1 MQGLENNNIDLKNLP
16 STPLYPLK
24 KPILTPEQLEQKKK
38 DLIADLN
45 QKSKE
50 LTDLGLLD
58 KLGGFVGYQTDN
70 AKEREKQLTDLKTQ
84 ALDNKIE
91 FKDLPNALKD
101 DYYNKAETSILNPLK
116 TKNEIAKK
124 DYQKDLQRKAILQK
138 KSQELTESDKELIV
152 NDSGFFNNALDA
164 ITGKSE
170 VEKLKEFKEKEKAKD
185 ITKEIQKAYSAF
197 SNIDKNK
204 DFFSLFSSPD
214 KEAQE
219 KAKQDFETI
228 AKNLYHFDSV
238 IYNEKN
244 EPFVTKGDKVYK
256 INDGF
261 IDNFTQSLVNNKFSI
276 AGSVAGGITGAK
288 YGKNVGALGLV
299 GGAIAGAA
307 LGSTI
312 GAASDA
318 IVTNLALDRENKADE
333 IIRHA
338 LSEGALSLATDT
350 IMLGAGKAIKPLVKA
365 PLKLAEMSM
374 PFQFTKNFFTGN
386 TKRAS
391 EIIENTLSKE
401 QQQALKEF
409 SAQFGGETKIN
420 QESGKDFLRDKIK
433 SVFKGDEN
441 KLKAYDKVKEIL
453 TLDNHKEQQQAF
465 IRAIRSDET
474 GNTLA
479 FLVEAANL
487 SPKANANLKSILN
500 QTTENLTKS
509 LKQFD
514 LKDYE
519 IKSVFDNLEQ
529 GTKESYDKALN
540 EIIGK
545 LYDNSYKVNLR
556 ESVQDATNFEKFL
569 NDLKAQG
576 EIDPQAKSFLR
587 QIEENV
593 YNPNGVTYEQLKNSR
608 QLINA
613 YLRNVKDP
621 STLGYIQ
628 KASANF
634 LKNDIDSAIESLL
647 KQNKSAYE
655 KISELQKSA
664 ISDYRDM
671 KQALELVDKA
681 KIRDKNTQESDA
693 ISSLMK
699 IIQGQGQK
707 DLTNYQALTKGL
719 NQSDKERLE
728 LSMLNRLMEQSLK
741 QDESLKVFDSAQFFN
756 KLNEFKE
763 DVFTTPKAKEYI
775 DIASGFHKLFKN
787 DAKIAESLKPAIT
800 KNLSQGL
807 ATSLSG
813 ALKYQWTKFTL
824 GTLYRNAPD
833 RILGVKLPKALNEA
847 TAGAALKYH
856 LKRALERSHSIS
868 DFSKNLE
875 LSAQNAKFS
884 NNTLKIIEELNNG
897 VKQASEE
904 IKAKATKY
912 EKALQELQ
920 KIDESKLTKEQQQ
933 VLKVFKGELDPTEIK
948 GIDLNDLYILDQGT
962 RHATTKKILVKHYGE
977 ENTGGLTNDEL
988 INMSEVIK
996 NGSVLLESFER
1007 LKNGFRYG
1015 YEWENNGVKLRLV
1028 VDDLNDGNKIF
1039 DFYRNFKD
1047 FRDARPQPSTSKDN
1061 GTQPITLD
1069 ENNPTQKP
1077 LKDQEDLLKNTE
1089 LNNETTQ
1096 EVKNLSPLEQA
1107 NAEKLAKLESEAKQ
1121 SEQEFLKAKEQELKR
1136 KEALKKK
1143 LEHER
1148 GNAGNIES
1156 QTKIEV
1162 GEDIPTEIQA
1172 QIPKSR
1178 VRLNEREIYDLD
1190 YAIVKAKDLKPSFT
1204 TGGTQKRTD
1213 MNEEQ
1218 IKSIAE
1224 NFDPKK
1230 IFGSGGFE
1238 DLPIILHD
1246 GQVIAGNHR
1255 IQGMLNFTPKSRYIY
1270 NKAIKEYYHID
1281 LKPDELLVRVPHQR
1295 LDNTEINNL
1304 AASSNQGRF
1313 NSESDHAIAVLSH
1326 YEAKLKELDQK
1337 LDADSIY
1344 SLKNIV
1350 AKNLNFDKAT
1360 HPNVGDSNL
1369 ALLMFNMPRTKT
1381 QGIELLNRWQ
1391 KEFSNDIKS
1400 YEKVKKMFVDNAGSF
1415 HNLIHDMNFPKVSLN
1430 AYLSDIMDR
1439 SFANLKNYQSTSES
1453 LKDLSEKFYKTSSL
1467 EMFEKSDQSV
1477 SDISEILGGAIARFA
1492 RFDDPSKALFE
1503 ALRSDNIKK
1512 GLKDFKIADEAKDM
1526 FNPDSKEFKDID
1538 IYDFTHYLLMVNRE
1552 PNENNPVLNR
1562 LIQAVKDMQKESEK
1576 GIKKPKLETPSE
1588 WGPNYSEF
1596 KNDGL
1601 GAINKLLETKKGF
1614 VAGAFYK
1621 EGLGDIDLVWGN
1633 KDYGLEHILEKRKKQ
1648 YKRLGLTPEQ
1658 AKERTNELIKEIP
1671 NIIQKG
1677 LKKEDKPGYAVIILN
1692 NSKVVLSK
1700 FKGDNELK
1708 NHYMITSFEVD
1719 DNVLRELETI
1729 ATLSNDYRDG
1739 INYSISNLIE
1749 PNPTTNAIKT
1759 QELSPL
1765 ELANA
1770 EKLAKLETEKETK
1783 AEAVKKLNFDEIKK
1797 LIDESPRTGSSM
1809 PILGM
1814 QNLNAEAVEY
1824 IQKNHKRIAVE
1835 KIEPSFAKDLK
1846 LKYPDDARAVID
1858 YQAINHILKEHK
1870 NLAYEDIANYR
1881 GLFKQANE
1889 TLKLKDNQN
1898 RPVVAS
1904 FNQINEFFVV
1914 VEQVSNAKNELM
1926 LKTMYKARGNYKD
1939 SLIYKKTLAKSQNS
1953 N

>member
-1 MQGLENNNIDLKNLP
+1 MQGLENNNDILKNLP

-24 KPILTPEQLEQKKK
+24 NPILTPEQLEQKRK
-38 DLIADLN
+38 DLIVDLN

-50 LTDLGLLD
+50 LTELGLLD
-58 KLGGFVGYQTDN
+58 KLGSFVGYQTEN
-70 AKEREKQLTDLKTQ
+70 ATKREKQLTDLKTQ
-84 ALDNKIE
+84 ALDNQLD
-91 FKDLPNALKD
+91 FKDLPSVLKD
-101 DYYNKAETSILNPLK
+101 DYYNKAETSLFNPLK
-116 TKNEIAKK
+116 TKNEIAKE

-138 KSQELTESDKELIV
+138 TSKELTESDKDLISD
-152 NDSGFFNNALDA
+152 DSGFFNKALDF

-170 VEKLKEFKEKEKAKD
+170 VEKLKEYKEKEKAKD

-204 DFFSLFSSPD
+204 DFFSLFTSHD
-214 KEAQE
+214 KQAQE

-244 EPFVTKGDKVYK
+244 EPFVIKGDKVYK

-261 IDNFTQSLVNNKFSI
+261 IDNFTQSLLNNKFSL
-276 AGSVAGGITGAK
+276 AGSVAGGLTGAK
-288 YGKNVGALGLV
+288 YGKNAGALGLV

-307 LGSTI
+307 LGATA

-350 IMLGAGKAIKPLVKA
+350 IMLGAGKVLKPLAKA

-386 TKRAS
+386 AKRAS
-391 EIIENTLSKE
+391 EIIETTLSKE
-401 QQQALKEF
+401 QQEALKEF

-420 QESGKDFLRDKIK
+420 ANNANDFLRDKLK
-433 SVFKGDEN
+433 SVFKNDES

-479 FLVEAANL
+479 FLIEAANL
-487 SPKANANLKSILN
+487 SPKANAHLKSILN

-545 LYDNSYKVNLR
+545 LYDESYKVNLR

-576 EIDPQAKSFLR
+576 EIDVQAKSFLR

-634 LKNDIDSAIESLL
+634 LKNDIDNAIDSLL
-647 KQNKSAYE
+647 KQNKSAYK
-655 KISELQKSA
+655 KISELQKNA
-664 ISDYRDM
+664 ISDYREM

-681 KIRDKNTQESDA
+681 KIRDKNTSTSDA
-693 ISSLMK
+693 MNSLIN
-699 IIQGQGQK
+699 IIKAQGQK
-707 DLTNYQALTKGL
+707 DLSNYQALTKGL
-719 NQSDKERLE
+719 SQSDKERLE
-728 LSMLNRLMEQSLK
+728 LSILNRLMEESLK
-741 QDESLKVFDSAQFFN
+741 QHESLKVFESAHFFN
-756 KLNEFKE
+756 KLNEFKDE
-763 DVFTTPKAKEYI
+763 VFTTPKAKEYI

-787 DAKIAESLKPAIT
+787 DAKIAEGLKPATT

-807 ATSLSG
+807 ATTLSG

-833 RILGVKLPKALNEA
+833 RILGIKLPKALNEA

-856 LKRALERSHSIS
+856 IKRALERSHSIS
-868 DFSKNLE
+868 EFSKNLE
-875 LSAQNAKFS
+875 LSTKNAKFS

-904 IKAKATKY
+904 LSKKASD
-912 EKALQELQ
+912 LQ
-920 KIDESKLTKEQQQ
+920 
-933 VLKVFKGELDPTEIK
+933 
-948 GIDLNDLYILDQGT
+948 
-962 RHATTKKILVKHYGE
+962 HATTPLKEFGKNYPEFALKPKE
-977 ENTGGLTNDEL
+977 ALEKLLQE
-988 INMSEVIK
+988 K
-996 NGSVLLESFER
+996 NGQVAGAAYR
-1007 LKNGFRYG
+1007 
-1015 YEWENNGVKLRLV
+1015 
-1028 VDDLNDGNKIF
+1028 DDLGGIDFVWGTPKTKESVGYGLAHVLERREQQALADGLSEAEAKEYALNIVKSIPEVLEKGTKGTDHLGRVFVDYGNK
-1039 DFYRNFKD
+1039 RVGLNNTWNNKD
-1047 FRDARPQPSTSKDN
+1047 LENHWVISSYELRDTTEKPTHFPTSQAITKEKDIHSLN
-1061 GTQPITLD
+1061 SVEP
-1069 ENNPTQKP
+1069 NPTQKP
-1077 LKDQEDLLKNTE
+1077 LTDQEDLLKNTE
-1089 LNNETTQ
+1089 LDNETTK
-1096 EVKNLSPLEQA
+1096 EATKLSPLEQA
-1107 NAEKLAKLESEAKQ
+1107 NAEKLAKLEREQEQ
-1121 SEQEFLKAKEQELKR
+1121 SEQEFLKAKEQEIKR

-1156 QTKIEV
+1156 ATKIEV
-1162 GEDIPTEIQA
+1162 GEDIPTQMQA

-1224 NFDPKK
+1224 NFEPKK

-1238 DLPIILHD
+1238 DIPIILQD

-1255 IQGMLNFTPKSRYIY
+1255 IAGMLNFTPKSRYIY
-1270 NKAIKEYYHID
+1270 EKAIKEYYHID
-1281 LKPDELLVRVPHQR
+1281 LKPDELLVRLPSKR
-1295 LDNTEINNL
+1295 LNNTEINNL

-1326 YEAKLKELDQK
+1326 YEAKLKELETQ
-1337 LDADSIY
+1337 LNADSIY

-1439 SFANLKNYQSTSES
+1439 SFANLKNYQTTSES

-1467 EMFEKSDQSV
+1467 EMFEKSDQST
-1477 SDISEILGGAIARFA
+1477 SDISEILGSAFARFA

-1512 GLKDFKIADEAKDM
+1512 GLKEFKIADVTKDM

-1538 IYDFTHYLLMVNRE
+1538 IYDFTHYLLMVGRE
-1552 PNENNPVLNR
+1552 PNENNAHLNR

-1576 GIKKPKLETPSE
+1576 GIKGQKLKTPSE
-1588 WGPNYSEF
+1588 WGNNYSEF
-1596 KNDGL
+1596 KGDGL

-1633 KDYGLEHILEKRKKQ
+1633 KDYGLEHILKRRESDAIDKGMSKEEAKK
-1648 YKRLGLTPEQ
+1648 YALEII
-1658 AKERTNELIKEIP
+1658 NNIP
-1671 NIIQKG
+1671 NIISNGKLSKDDLGRLKIEFKNQRVGLNDSWKG
-1677 LKKEDKPGYAVIILN
+1677 ETLN
-1692 NSKVVLSK
+1692 NRWV
-1700 FKGDNELK
+1700 
-1708 NHYMITSFEVD
+1708 ITSY
-1719 DNVLRELETI
+1719 ELNQ
-1729 ATLSNDYRDG
+1729 SSRDG
-1739 INYSISNLIE
+1739 LIE
-1749 PNPTTNAIKT
+1749 
-1759 QELSPL
+1759 SPL
-1765 ELANA
+1765 A
-1770 EKLAKLETEKETK
+1770 
-1783 AEAVKKLNFDEIKK
+1783 
-1797 LIDESPRTGSSM
+1797 P
-1809 PILGM
+1809 
-1814 QNLNAEAVEY
+1814 
-1824 IQKNHKRIAVE
+1824 
-1835 KIEPSFAKDLK
+1835 
-1846 LKYPDDARAVID
+1846 
-1858 YQAINHILKEHK
+1858 
-1870 NLAYEDIANYR
+1870 
-1881 GLFKQANE
+1881 
-1889 TLKLKDNQN
+1889 
-1898 RPVVAS
+1898 
-1904 FNQINEFFVV
+1904 
-1914 VEQVSNAKNELM
+1914 
-1926 LKTMYKARGNYKD
+1926 NYKGKD
-1939 SLIYKKTLAKSQNS
+1939 TKPLNLDNS
-1953 N
+1953 NHTTKN

>member
-1 MQGLENNNIDLKNLP
+1 MQQNTEIDLKNLP
-16 STPLYPLK
+16 RTPLYPLK
-24 KPILTPEQLEQKKK
+24 NPILTPEQLEQKRK
-38 DLIADLN
+38 DLIIDLN

-50 LTDLGLLD
+50 LTELGLLD

-84 ALDNKIE
+84 ALDNKLE
-91 FKDLPNALKD
+91 FKDLPNAIKD
-101 DYYNKAETSILNPLK
+101 DYYNKAETSLLNPLK
-116 TKNEIAKK
+116 TKNEIAKE
-124 DYQKDLQRKAILQK
+124 DYQKDLQKKAILNK
-138 KSQELTESDKELIV
+138 TSKELTQSDKELISLT
-152 NDSGFFNNALDA
+152 SGFFNNAFDA

-170 VEKLKEFKEKEKAKD
+170 AEKLKEFKEKEKAKD

-228 AKNLYHFDSV
+228 AINLYHFDSV

-244 EPFVTKGDKVYK
+244 EPFVVKGDKVYK

-261 IDNFTQSLVNNKFSI
+261 IDNFTQSLLNNKFSI
-276 AGSVAGGITGAK
+276 AGSLAGGITGAK
-288 YGKNVGALGLV
+288 YGKNAGALGLV

-307 LGSTI
+307 LGATAG
-312 GAASDA
+312 GATDA

-350 IMLGAGKAIKPLVKA
+350 IMLGAGKVIKPIVKA

-386 TKRAS
+386 AKRAS
-391 EIIENTLSKE
+391 EIIETTLSKE
-401 QQQALKEF
+401 QQEALKEL

-479 FLVEAANL
+479 FLIEAANL

-545 LYDNSYKVNLR
+545 LYDDSYKVNLQ
-556 ESVQDATNFEKFL
+556 ESVQDATNFQKFL

-634 LKNDIDSAIESLL
+634 LKNDIDNAIESLL
-647 KQNKSAYE
+647 KQNKSAYK

-664 ISDYRDM
+664 ISDYREM

-681 KIRDKNTQESDA
+681 KIRDKHTQESDA
-693 ISSLMK
+693 INSLMK
-699 IIQGQGQK
+699 IIKGQGQK

-719 NQSDKERLE
+719 QESDKERLE

-741 QDESLKVFDSAQFFN
+741 QDESVKVFDSAQFFN
-756 KLNEFKE
+756 KLNEFKD
-763 DVFTTPKAKEYI
+763 DVFTTPAAKEYI
-775 DIASGFHKLFKN
+775 EIASGFHKLFKN
-787 DAKIAESLKPAIT
+787 DAKIAESLKPATT

-813 ALKYQWTKFTL
+813 ALRYQWTKFTL

-856 LKRALERSHSIS
+856 IKRALERSHSIS
-868 DFSKNLE
+868 DFSKQLE

-904 IKAKATKY
+904 IKEATKT
-912 EKALQELQ
+912 
-920 KIDESKLTKEQQQ
+920 S
-933 VLKVFKGELDPTEIK
+933 
-948 GIDLNDLYILDQGT
+948 N
-962 RHATTKKILVKHYGE
+962 LVKSIREQDTRPFEVIEPKDKEAFLQGIEEKLKDSATPLPKGMSVEEFKQSLESVENKDRFLEHLETRDNSQDRLKFLSLIEPIIREPHIEIFIKDKDGTIKKEYIKAFKDENKTRLYMLITQDNDTILRTFIPKLNERYMRNHVRNADIIHSFIQPNRTAKSDNALSDVVVYGE
-977 ENTGGLTNDEL
+977 
-988 INMSEVIK
+988 
-996 NGSVLLESFER
+996 
-1007 LKNGFRYG
+1007 
-1015 YEWENNGVKLRLV
+1015 NN
-1028 VDDLNDGNKIF
+1028 
-1039 DFYRNFKD
+1039 
-1047 FRDARPQPSTSKDN
+1047 
-1061 GTQPITLD
+1061 
-1069 ENNPTQKP
+1069 TQKP
-1077 LKDQEDLLKNTE
+1077 LSSQEDLLKTSEN
-1089 LNNETTQ
+1089 LNETTK
-1096 EVKNLSPLEQA
+1096 EAKNLSPLEQA
-1107 NAEKLAKLESEAKQ
+1107 NAEKLAKLESEKLE
-1121 SEQEFLKAKEQELKR
+1121 SEKEFTRLKEQEQAR
-1136 KEALKKK
+1136 KAALKKK

-1162 GEDIPTEIQA
+1162 GEDIPTRTQA

-1178 VRLNEREIYDLD
+1178 VRLNEKEIYDLD
-1190 YAIVKAKDLKPSFT
+1190 YAIVKAKDLKPSFI

-1255 IQGMLNFTPKSRYIY
+1255 IQGMLNFTPKSRFAYER
-1270 NKAIKEYYHID
+1270 AIKEYYHIE
-1281 LKPDELLVRVPHQR
+1281 LKPDELLVRVPHNR
-1295 LDNTEINNL
+1295 LNNTEINNL

-1326 YEAKLKELDQK
+1326 YEPKLKELETK
-1337 LDADSIY
+1337 LNADSIY

-1415 HNLIHDMNFPKVSLN
+1415 HNLIHDLNFPNVSLN

-1439 SFANLKNYQSTSES
+1439 SFANLKNYQTTSES
-1453 LKDLSEKFYKTSSL
+1453 LQSLSEKFYKTSSL
-1467 EMFEKSDQSV
+1467 DMFEKSDQGI

-1503 ALRSDNIKK
+1503 ALRSENIKK
-1512 GLKDFKIADEAKDM
+1512 GLKEFKIADVTKDM
-1526 FNPDSKEFKDID
+1526 FDPNSKEFKDID
-1538 IYDFTHYLLMVNRE
+1538 IYDFTRYLLMANRE
-1552 PNENNPVLNR
+1552 PNENNPSLKR
-1562 LIQAVKDMQKESEK
+1562 LIEAIKDMQKESEK
-1576 GIKKPKLETPSE
+1576 RIKKPK
-1588 WGPNYSEF
+1588 
-1596 KNDGL
+1596 
-1601 GAINKLLETKKGF
+1601 
-1614 VAGAFYK
+1614 
-1621 EGLGDIDLVWGN
+1621 
-1633 KDYGLEHILEKRKKQ
+1633 
-1648 YKRLGLTPEQ
+1648 
-1658 AKERTNELIKEIP
+1658 
-1671 NIIQKG
+1671 
-1677 LKKEDKPGYAVIILN
+1677 
-1692 NSKVVLSK
+1692 
-1700 FKGDNELK
+1700 
-1708 NHYMITSFEVD
+1708 FEA
-1719 DNVLRELETI
+1719 L
-1729 ATLSNDYRDG
+1729 
-1739 INYSISNLIE
+1739 
-1749 PNPTTNAIKT
+1749 
-1759 QELSPL
+1759 
-1765 ELANA
+1765 
-1770 EKLAKLETEKETK
+1770 
-1783 AEAVKKLNFDEIKK
+1783 KKLNFDEIKK

-1870 NLAYEDIANYR
+1870 NLAYEDIAKYR
-1881 GLFKQANE
+1881 ELSKQANE

-1904 FNQINEFFVV
+1904 FNQINGFFVV